1 METIVATF
9 NDLTTASLYEILKA
23 RVNVFVVEQNCPYP
37 ELDDIDYRSIH
48 VYLEEND
55 IILGYCRVFQRDE
68 SLIQIGRVLSTERKK
83 HYGYRVME
91 QGIKVA
97 KEVFNCNQIYIEAQ
111 CYAIAFYEK
120 FGFQTI
126 SEPFLEDGIPH
137 VKMIKML

>member
-1 METIVATF
+1 METIVAKFT
-9 NDLTTASLYEILKA
+9 DLTTTSLYEILKA

-48 VYLEEND
+48 VYIQENHQ
-55 IILGYCRVFQRDE
+55 ILAYCRVFQRDE
-68 SLIQIGRVLSTERKK
+68 SMIQIGRVLSTERKK
-83 HYGYRVME
+83 HYGHRVME

-97 KEVFNCNQIYIEAQ
+97 KEVFEGNQIYIEAQ

>member
-1 METIVATF
+1 METIVAKFT
-9 NDLTTASLYEILKA
+9 DLTTTSLYEILKA

-48 VYLEEND
+48 VYLEENNK
-55 IILGYCRVFQRDE
+55 ILGYCRVFQRDE
-68 SLIQIGRVLSTERKK
+68 SMIQIGRVLSTERKK

-97 KEVFNCNQIYIEAQ
+97 KEVFKGNRIYIEAQ

>member
-1 METIVATF
+1 METIVAKFT
-9 NDLTTASLYEILKA
+9 DLTTTSLYEILKA

-48 VYLEEND
+48 VYLEENGK
-55 IILGYCRVFQRDE
+55 ILGYCRVFQRDE

-97 KEVFNCNQIYIEAQ
+97 KEVFKGNQIYIEAQ

-120 FGFQTI
+120 FGFVTI

-137 VKMIKML
+137 VKMIKTL